1 MRIGIDYTAAV
12 WQGGGIGRYTRSLV
26 RALVELDSG
35 HTFKLFVAG
44 GMPKDAQMERWPDNV
59 RTYPV
64 PISDRWTHI
73 IWQRLRLPVPIQLVM
88 GGIDLFHS
96 PDFVLPPTGSA
107 GSILTVHD
115 LSFLTVPQF
124 FVPEFRRYLEGAV
137 TRAVRKAQHIL
148 ADSRSTQADLVDLLG
163 VDPDRITV
171 LYPGVDQRFRPV
183 EDTQVLSS
191 VRRRYRLPGRFLL
204 GLSTLQPRKNFEGL
218 VDAFGLVATDR
229 GLQPGM
235 ADLDLVVVGEE
246 GWLFEGIAERVQ
258 ARGLADRVHFLG
270 RVPDDDL
277 PAVYSLAEVFAF
289 PTWYEGFGIPVVE
302 AMACG
307 TPVVASDNSSLPEA
321 VGNAGIMVDAGDTTG
336 LADGIV
342 CILSDGALRSR
353 LVSEGFKHTRQFS
366 WRRSAEQLL
375 SVIETF
381 A

>member
-1 MRIGIDYTAAV
+1 
-12 WQGGGIGRYTRSLV
+12 
-26 RALVELDSG
+26 
-35 HTFKLFVAG
+35 
-44 GMPKDAQMERWPDNV
+44 
-59 RTYPV
+59 
-64 PISDRWTHI
+64 
-73 IWQRLRLPVPIQLVM
+73 
-88 GGIDLFHS
+88 
-96 PDFVLPPTGSA
+96 
-107 GSILTVHD
+107 
-115 LSFLTVPQF
+115 
-124 FVPEFRRYLEGAV
+124 
-137 TRAVRKAQHIL
+137 
-148 ADSRSTQADLVDLLG
+148 
-163 VDPDRITV
+163 
-171 LYPGVDQRFRPV
+171 V
-183 EDTQVLSS
+183 EDTEVLSS

-218 VDAFGLVATDR
+218 VDAFELIAANR

-235 ADLDLVVVGEE
+235 ADLDLVVAGEE

-258 ARGLADRVHFLG
+258 AKGLADRVHFLG

-321 VGNAGIMVDAGDTTG
+321 VGNAGIMVGAGDTAG

-342 CILSDGALRSR
+342 RILSDDALKGR
-353 LVSEGFKHTRQFS
+353 LVSEGFKHARQFS

-375 SVIETF
+375 SVIEAF